1 MSRRKVCVLTKVR
14 VNLSNSL
21 QIWELNKAM
30 VPLPSYLHY
39 FLIGCTPIFYT
50 TIVHVIYMVVRE
62 GHIQ

>member
-1 MSRRKVCVLTKVR
+1 MSRRKVYVLTKIQ
-14 VNLSNSL
+14 VNFSNFL
-21 QIWELNKAM
+21 LIWELNKAM

-39 FLIGCTPIFYT
+39 FSIGCTPIFYT